1 MIRPFRISEVAKVA
15 GFSSV
20 LALVDGLPHTG
31 PVMHLVVRVVGLR
44 LLAAVELA
52 PQALGELELALRVGK
67 PVLLLLQFGVVVGE
81 LVEQNGD
88 GHAIEDDAERDA
100 AECHAAAQ
108 IGDRHD
114 VTVAHSGDAHLE
126 DDKDEVSACL

>member
-1 MIRPFRISEVAKVA
+1 MIRPFRVSEVAKVA

-20 LALVDGLPHTG
+20 LALVDGLPHAG
-31 PVMHLVVRVVGLR
+31 PVMYLIIRVGLR
-44 LLAAVELA
+44 LLAALELT

-67 PVLLLLQFGVVVGE
+67 PVLLLLQFGVVIRE

-126 DDKDEVSACL
+126 DDRDEVSACL